1 MTLLDIL
8 YFWDCLV
15 NAVENHRFA
24 SLISGSD
31 HLLKYVTYVTW
42 HNK

>member
-1 MTLLDIL
+1 MKIFDTGGYLI
-8 YFWDCLV
+8 FCDCLA

-31 HLLKYVTYVTW
+31 H
-42 HNK
+42 